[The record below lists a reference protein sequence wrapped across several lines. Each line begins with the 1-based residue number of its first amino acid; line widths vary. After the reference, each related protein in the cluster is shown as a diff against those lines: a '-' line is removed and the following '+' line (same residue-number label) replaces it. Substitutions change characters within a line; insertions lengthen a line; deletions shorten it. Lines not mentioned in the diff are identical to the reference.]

1 MLIKSIERYLK
12 GWFFYSYMTLFKVKK
27 YLRNY
32 YIK

>member
-1 MLIKSIERYLK
+1 MLIKSIKRYLQ
-12 GWFFYSYMTLFKVKK
+12 GWLFYFYMTLFKVKK